1 MRAVIVGAGAVGGRA
16 ARQLLSTGPLD
27 DLALV
32 ESHGARASDV
42 VGALGEPARHVASV
56 AEALDGADVVVLTA
70 PVALRPL
77 AEAALEKG
85 AHVVSVAD
93 SLGEVRALLEL
104 DAEARER
111 GLHIVLGAGF
121 SPGLSCVLAA
131 HAASEFD
138 AVEEIHVAK
147 LGTGGPACARQHHR
161 ALGDPAFEW
170 RDGLWLRRP
179 GGSGRELCWFPEP
192 VGGIDCYRAALPDP
206 LLLLPAFPGVR
217 RVTAHLGANRRDRL
231 TARLPM
237 LRPPHPEGGL
247 GALRVE
253 VRGRRGSGRDERVLG
268 VVDRPAIAAG
278 AVAALAARWAVGGSL
293 LRPGAAG
300 LAAVVEPI
308 PFLAALAERGVRA
321 AAFEGEAASS
331 AST

>member
-1 MRAVIVGAGAVGGRA
+1 VIVGAGAVGGRA

-32 ESHGARASDV
+32 ESHPGRASDV
-42 VGALGEPARHVASV
+42 VGALGGPARHVSSAT
-56 AEALDGADVVVLTA
+56 EALEGADVIVLTA
-70 PVALRPL
+70 PVPQRPL
-77 AEAALEKG
+77 AEAALEAG

-93 SLGEVRALLEL
+93 SLGEIRALLEL

-111 GLHIVLGAGF
+111 GLQIVLGAGF

-147 LGTGGPACARQHHR
+147 LGTGGPACAREHHR

-170 RDGLWLRRP
+170 RDGTWLRRP

-192 VGGIDCYRAALPDP
+192 VGGVDCYRAALPEP
-206 LLLLPAFPGVR
+206 LPAFPGVR

-253 VRGRRGSGRDERVLG
+253 VRGRRGSGRDDRVHG
-268 VVDRPAIAAG
+268 VVDRPAMAAG
-278 AVAALAARWAVGGSL
+278 AVAALAARWACGGRLS
-293 LRPGAAG
+293 RPGAAG
-300 LAAVVEPI
+300 LAALVEPI

-321 AAFEGEAASS
+321 AAFEGEAASRAS
-331 AST
+331 A